1 MMLARAKGIQ
11 GLWSLPK
18 KAVAR
23 GPIRRVPIQ
32 TLSSVSTEV
41 AGKSRPSYRP
51 FVAGVAT
58 GIAVSFL
65 ALHSQRVIRS
75 PESIGPSEWLSFKP
89 QDQVYLDHIK
99 SVVTDESKVSIS
111 FIGSSRELPD
121 YDTYCNTLETNIR
134 YIISQQNAEGKEF
147 VMFCGGRGRE
157 RSGMQAVF
165 EVADRL
171 AKQGLNVTLYSCCP
185 KGGFPNEQIEST
197 ITKGSLSIQTLEFD
211 TFMNR
216 QHATTSARCVYWGPS
231 GPGTLYEGIEVF
243 VSEQLGKRGIKV
255 LASMSGPKTVY
266 MYSDT
271 VSASILHTLESMKEL
286 GRCHNPFEECHL
298 EVLKN

>member
-1 MMLARAKGIQ
+1 M
-11 GLWSLPK
+11 
-18 KAVAR
+18 
-23 GPIRRVPIQ
+23 
-32 TLSSVSTEV
+32 
-41 AGKSRPSYRP
+41 
-51 FVAGVAT
+51 
-58 GIAVSFL
+58 
-65 ALHSQRVIRS
+65 
-75 PESIGPSEWLSFKP
+75 
-89 QDQVYLDHIK
+89 
-99 SVVTDESKVSIS
+99 TDETKVCIS

-121 YDTYCNTLETNIR
+121 YDVYCETLET
-134 YIISQQNAEGKEF
+134 YVKHIIKQQKGEGKDF

-185 KGGFPNEQIEST
+185 KGGFPNEQIEAT
-197 ITKGSLSIQTLEFD
+197 VIQGNLSIQTLEFD

-216 QHATTSARCVYWGPS
+216 QHATTSARSVYWGPS

-243 VSEQLGKRGIKV
+243 VSEQLGKRGIEL
-255 LASMSGPKTVY
+255 LAPMSGPKTVY

-286 GRCHNPFEECHL
+286 GRCHNPFEECQL
-298 EVLKN
+298 EVLSQVKSK